1 MTVRAQ
7 VFLIVSCMAVCALFS
22 AACVSTTF
30 GEAAYSHGEIVLPVS
45 HDGTPSEGYIQVTVY
60 RITNNQQEET
70 GAFFAPL
77 TLHQGG
83 NTAVIPAQ
91 LEPGQYKLYF
101 YLIQNGE
108 RKAATIRDLMVN

>member
-1 MTVRAQ
+1 MTVRTQ
-7 VFLIVSCMAVCALFS
+7 VILIVSGMAVCALLS

-30 GEAAYSHGEIVLPVS
+30 GEAAYSSGEITLPVS
-45 HDGTPSEGYIQVTVY
+45 HDGAPSEGYIQVTVY
-60 RITNNQQEET
+60 RIANNQQEET

-77 TLHQGG
+77 NLQRGG
-83 NTAVIPAQ
+83 NIAVIPAQ

-108 RKAATIRDLMVN
+108 RKAATIRDLVVN